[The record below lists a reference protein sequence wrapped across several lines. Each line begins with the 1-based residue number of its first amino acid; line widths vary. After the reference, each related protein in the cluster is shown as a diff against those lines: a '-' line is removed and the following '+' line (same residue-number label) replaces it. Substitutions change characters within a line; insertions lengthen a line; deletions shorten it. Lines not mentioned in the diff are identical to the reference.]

1 MSNLTQAAINGI
13 SAITELSQT
22 FVNCIRV
29 FFKYGI
35 LGNSIRIEVSTLCQL
50 QCPLCYRTYPE
61 KMEAIGLGNLK
72 FSDFKKFIDTYPEF
86 KNIEITSKGE
96 IFLNPEL
103 KDILRYAYEKKV
115 NITALIGVNL
125 NSITEEM
132 IEWIVQYRIKGMTV
146 SIDGASSQTYQLY
159 RKGGDFDT
167 VIANIKKINTC
178 KKKLGAKY
186 PILYWQFIIFGH
198 NEFEL
203 PVAKSLAE
211 ELGMKF
217 EAIFNYKE
225 EYLSVVN
232 KELVR
237 KQVGAATTAEF
248 EENTGLIYLPL
259 CFQYWISPQI
269 NWDGRLLGCCCN
281 MYGDFGNVFKDGL
294 ARCIKS
300 QRYTYAR
307 KMLLF
312 KKEAR
317 EDMPCLQ
324 CEMYPKIRK
333 AGLLRMIIS
342 ILRISWKRLSIIF
355 A

>member
-61 KMEAIGLGNLK
+61 KMEVIGLGNLK
-72 FSDFKKFIDTYPEF
+72 FSDFKRFIDTYPEF

-167 VIANIKKINTC
+167 VIANIKKINS
-178 KKKLGAKY
+178 
-186 PILYWQFIIFGH
+186 IFGFFLHFNTCLAYQVNHFSWNDNHFIRCSSVQLLDGSFVCHH
-198 NEFEL
+198 NFL
-203 PVAKSLAE
+203 
-211 ELGMKF
+211 
-217 EAIFNYKE
+217 
-225 EYLSVVN
+225 
-232 KELVR
+232 
-237 KQVGAATTAEF
+237 
-248 EENTGLIYLPL
+248 
-259 CFQYWISPQI
+259 
-269 NWDGRLLGCCCN
+269 D
-281 MYGDFGNVFKDGL
+281 
-294 ARCIKS
+294 
-300 QRYTYAR
+300 
-307 KMLLF
+307 
-312 KKEAR
+312 
-317 EDMPCLQ
+317 
-324 CEMYPKIRK
+324 
-333 AGLLRMIIS
+333 LRNG
-342 ILRISWKRLSIIF
+342 
-355 A
+355 